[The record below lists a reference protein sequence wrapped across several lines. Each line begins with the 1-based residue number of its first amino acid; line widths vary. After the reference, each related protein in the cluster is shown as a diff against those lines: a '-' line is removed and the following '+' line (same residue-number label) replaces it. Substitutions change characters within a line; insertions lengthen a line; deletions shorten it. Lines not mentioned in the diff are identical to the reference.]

1 MDLVLE
7 RLQLL
12 PDTTIGSLSVDGA
25 WQCWTLED
33 VVREPGSP
41 KVYAHTAIPAGRYRV
56 SVTMSPRFKRRMPLL
71 LDVPGFSGIRIHPG
85 NSHEDTE
92 GCILVGQQRLTK
104 SLLQSRAAYDNLMI
118 VLERAERAGK
128 DVFITVRDYQAP

>member
-1 MDLVLE
+1 MELVLE

-12 PDTTIGSLSVDGA
+12 PDTTIGSLTVNGA

-33 VVREPGSP
+33 VVRAPGV

-56 SVTMSPRFKRRMPLL
+56 QITMSPRFKRRMPLL

-85 NSHEDTE
+85 NTHEDTE
-92 GCILVGQQRLTK
+92 GCILVGQQRLER
-104 SLLQSRAAYDNLMI
+104 SLLQSRAAYENLMI
-118 VLERAERAGK
+118 VLEGAERAK
-128 DVFITVRDYQAP
+128 DDVFITVQDYDPS